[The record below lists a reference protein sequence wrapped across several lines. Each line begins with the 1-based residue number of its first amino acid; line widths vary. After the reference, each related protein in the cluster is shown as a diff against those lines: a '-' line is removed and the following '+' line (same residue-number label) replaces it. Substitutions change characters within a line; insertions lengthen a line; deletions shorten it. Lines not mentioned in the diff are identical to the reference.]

1 MLAQVQE
8 KFETII
14 TDTPPKLPKKER
26 AGLQYVGGHVL
37 HKLYNK
43 HKNKKSRESE
53 QTASILKA
61 GKVENHND
69 M

>member
-1 MLAQVQE
+1 M
-8 KFETII
+8 
-14 TDTPPKLPKKER
+14 
-26 AGLQYVGGHVL
+26 L

-43 HKNKKSRESE
+43 HKNKKSRERE

-69 M
+69 MEN